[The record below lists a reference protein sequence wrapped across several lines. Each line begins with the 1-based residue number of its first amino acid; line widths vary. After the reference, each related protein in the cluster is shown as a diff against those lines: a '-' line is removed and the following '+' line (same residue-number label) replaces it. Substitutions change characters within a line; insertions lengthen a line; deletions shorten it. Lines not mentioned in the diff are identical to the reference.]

1 MLMCGSRLAQ
11 TTGATSRLCA
21 LQRHL
26 QRGSHQPLP
35 AYDLSTAAAAAAAS
49 SGDGAGQVVLV
60 TGATGKVGTVFL
72 AEYARTHPAGTIRAL
87 CNNRTVPES
96 DRVQVV
102 KGSIGAQLAAY
113 HSTPLRTSYDHVS
126 YYETRCQV
134 TAKSAKQHWMVP

>member
-1 MLMCGSRLAQ
+1 MLDLAQ
-11 TTGATSRLCA
+11 VDSDMMRGTGATSRLCQ

-26 QRGSHQPLP
+26 QQRGSQPLLTC
-35 AYDLSTAAAAAAAS
+35 DLSTAAAAT

-72 AEYARTHPAGTIRAL
+72 AEYARTHPAGTIRVL

-102 KGSIGAQLAAY
+102 KGSIGAQ
-113 HSTPLRTSYDHVS
+113 
-126 YYETRCQV
+126 RC
-134 TAKSAKQHWMVP
+134 H

>member
-1 MLMCGSRLAQ
+1 MLMRGNRLAPPTARAARRICQ
-11 TTGATSRLCA
+11 

-26 QRGSHQPLP
+26 ARPHG
-35 AYDLSTAAAAAAAS
+35 DLSTAATCAAG
-49 SGDGAGQVVLV
+49 GDGAGQVVLV

-102 KGSIGAQLAAY
+102 KGSIGAQHFL
-113 HSTPLRTSYDHVS
+113 SDQPV
-126 YYETRCQV
+126 
-134 TAKSAKQHWMVP
+134 

>member
-1 MLMCGSRLAQ
+1 
-11 TTGATSRLCA
+11 
-21 LQRHL
+21 
-26 QRGSHQPLP
+26 
-35 AYDLSTAAAAAAAS
+35 LSTAAAAT

-102 KGSIGAQLAAY
+102 KGSIGAQ
-113 HSTPLRTSYDHVS
+113 
-126 YYETRCQV
+126 RC
-134 TAKSAKQHWMVP
+134 H